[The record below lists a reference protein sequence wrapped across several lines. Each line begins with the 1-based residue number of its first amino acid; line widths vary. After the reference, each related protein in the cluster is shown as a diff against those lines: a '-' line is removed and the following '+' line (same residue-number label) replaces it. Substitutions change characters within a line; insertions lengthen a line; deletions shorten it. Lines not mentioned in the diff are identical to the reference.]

1 MNYLIYDLQNKSQ
14 KKEKKTQDIALSDK
28 YKMD

>member
-1 MNYLIYDLQNKSQ
+1 MNYLYDLQNKSQ
-14 KKEKKTQDIALSDK
+14 KKEKKPQDIALSDK

>member
-1 MNYLIYDLQNKSQ
+1 MNYLYDLQNKSQ